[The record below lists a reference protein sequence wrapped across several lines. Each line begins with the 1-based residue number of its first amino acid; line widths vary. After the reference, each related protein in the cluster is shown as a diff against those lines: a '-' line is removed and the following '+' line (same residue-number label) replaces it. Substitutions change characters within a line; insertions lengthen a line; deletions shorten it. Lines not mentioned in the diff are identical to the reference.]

1 LENGGI
7 EKALRSTH
15 NKLDR
20 LKKLSLHAN
29 TNPSPELAKIKKSRQ
44 VTPEHPKIPNSI
56 GISANQTKGNFL
68 APRRIEMADMQ
79 HLSKD
84 KTSSLRRNLN
94 HYEKY
99 MAEHDIAIARRLAP
113 LQ

>member
-1 LENGGI
+1 
-7 EKALRSTH
+7 
-15 NKLDR
+15 
-20 LKKLSLHAN
+20 
-29 TNPSPELAKIKKSRQ
+29 
-44 VTPEHPKIPNSI
+44 
-56 GISANQTKGNFL
+56 
-68 APRRIEMADMQ
+68 MADMQ